1 MIWFKASTKEE
12 LMTHRAL
19 INRKVAIAAVAVF
32 SALTFSLPTPVQA
45 AATAKLLSTNF
56 TLVNLDKN
64 NPATGSISYLLDSG
78 AAWPGVSAGNLS
90 FSLPPNGGSIQIKQ
104 YFDPTMQP
112 GRGSVVIASDNP
124 VGAIVQIQARGQV
137 PTQGA
142 YTGFLEGRTVFYV
155 PLAARN
161 RSTLSGIANSQ
172 IIIQNADSDAVTV
185 TVDLIPNAGLSGSYT
200 KTIDSLAPG
209 VSYYYDLS
217 METNL
222 PDDWVGSA
230 VVTALDGKKITVV
243 SNFFQGADI
252 LQTFDAFPAED
263 LGPQWIVPIFF
274 SRLDNGLSTVITVQN
289 IGGAEIAAGALA
301 MHCTTI
307 WGNTPAELNF
317 TNPTAIATNG
327 SYSFNPIGDAQL
339 YPVGWTGTCDLHAAG
354 ANLAAIVQ
362 MRYYNSPSGNIG
374 ASAYE
379 AVRAGGTDRVMFI
392 PLVAKVLPNGFASVV
407 GIRNLGTSATTLK
420 LFYIPATNGNC
431 PVSTC
436 DINHDGNVDAADTI
450 EVDGVI
456 IPGSSSLQRNHRL
469 GTGTQSSEAENTLP
483 DNWEGSLRIESY
495 AQPIDGYVQLTYYK
509 NVSGD
514 QFMAHRAFTRALP

>member
-1 MIWFKASTKEE
+1 MI
-12 LMTHRAL
+12 HRSL
-19 INRKVAIAAVAVF
+19 FRRKSAIAAVAVF
-32 SALTFSLPTPVQA
+32 AVFMFSAPTPVLA

-56 TLVNLDKN
+56 TLVNMDKD
-64 NPATGSISYLLDSG
+64 NPATGSISYLLESG
-78 AAWPGVSAGNLS
+78 ATWPGISAGNLS

-112 GRGSVVIASDNP
+112 GRGSVVIASDRP

-142 YTGFLEGRTVFYV
+142 YTGFMEGHTVFYV

-161 RSTLSGIANSQ
+161 RFTLSGTANSQ
-172 IIIQNADSDAVTV
+172 IIIQNADSEAIAV
-185 TVDLIPNAGLSGSYT
+185 TVDLIPSAGASARYT
-200 KTIDSLAPG
+200 KSIASIAPG
-209 VSYYYDLS
+209 VSFYYDLS
-217 METNL
+217 LETNL
-222 PDDWVGSA
+222 PDNWIGSA
-230 VVTALDGKKITVV
+230 VVTALNGKKITVV

-252 LQTFDAFPAED
+252 LQTFNAFPQEE

-289 IGGAEIAAGALA
+289 IGSAEIAAGALA
-301 MHCTTI
+301 MQCTTI
-307 WGNTPAELNF
+307 WGNTPPELNF
-317 TNPTAIATNG
+317 TNPSAIAVNE

-339 YPVGWTGTCDLHAAG
+339 YPVGWAGTCDLQAAG

-362 MRYYNSPSGNIG
+362 MRYYNSPSGTNG

-379 AVRAGGTDRVMFI
+379 AVRAGGTNRVMFI

-407 GIRNLGTSATTLK
+407 GIRNLGSLATTLK

-436 DINHDGNVDAADTI
+436 DINHDGKVDAADTI
-450 EVDGVI
+450 EVDGLVI
-456 IPGSSSLQRNHRL
+456 AGSSSLQRNHRL

-495 AQPIDGYVQLTYYK
+495 NAPIDGYVQLTYYK

-514 QFMAHRAFTRALP
+514 QFMAHRAFTRAAP

>member
-1 MIWFKASTKEE
+1 M
-12 LMTHRAL
+12 
-19 INRKVAIAAVAVF
+19 INRSFFRRKSACAAAAVFAAFVF
-32 SALTFSLPTPVQA
+32 SAPAPARA

-64 NPATGSISYLLDSG
+64 NPASGSISYLLESG
-78 AAWPGVSAGNLS
+78 ATWPGVSTGNLS

-112 GRGSVVIASDNP
+112 GRGSVVIASDRP

-142 YTGFLEGRTVFYV
+142 YTGFLKGHSVFYV

-161 RSTLSGIANSQ
+161 RTTLGGLANTQ
-172 IIIQNADSDAVTV
+172 IIIQNADSEAVTV
-185 TVDLIPNAGLSGSYT
+185 TVDLIPSAGISGSYT
-200 KTIDSLAPG
+200 QTIASLTPG

-217 METNL
+217 TETNL
-222 PDDWVGSA
+222 PDNWIGSA
-230 VVTALDGKKITVV
+230 VVTALNGKKITAV

-252 LQTFDAFPAED
+252 LQTFNAFPREE
-263 LGPQWIVPIFF
+263 LGPKWIVPIFF
-274 SRLDNGLSTVITVQN
+274 SRLDNGLSTVIAVQN
-289 IGGAEIAAGALA
+289 IGGTEIPAGGLA

-307 WGNTPAELNF
+307 RGDTPAELNF
-317 TNPTAIATNG
+317 TNPTAIAANG

-339 YPVGWTGTCDLHAAG
+339 YPKTWAGTCDLQAAG

-362 MRYYNSPSGNIG
+362 MRYHNSPSGNIG

-379 AVRAGGTDRVMFI
+379 AVRAGGTDRVMII
-392 PLVAKVLPNGFASVV
+392 PLVAKVLANGFASVV
-407 GIRNLGTSATTLK
+407 GIRNLGSLATSLK

-436 DINHDGNVDAADTI
+436 DINHDGKVDAADTI
-450 EVDGVI
+450 EVDGLV

-469 GTGTQSSEAENTLP
+469 GTGTQSGEAENTLP

-495 AQPIDGYVQLTYYK
+495 NEPIDGYVQLTYYK

>member
-1 MIWFKASTKEE
+1 MIHQFNIRRKST
-12 LMTHRAL
+12 L
-19 INRKVAIAAVAVF
+19 AAVAVF
-32 SALTFSLPTPVQA
+32 TVLAFSVPTPVQA
-45 AATAKLLSTNF
+45 AATGKLLSTNF

-64 NPATGSISYLLDSG
+64 NPATGSISYLLESG
-78 AAWPGVSAGNLS
+78 ATWPGVSAGNLS

-104 YFDPTMQP
+104 YFDPTMQT

-142 YTGFLEGRTVFYV
+142 YTGFLEGHSVYYV
-155 PLAARN
+155 PLAAHN
-161 RSTLSGIANSQ
+161 RSTLSGTANSL
-172 IIIQNADSDAVTV
+172 IIIQNADSDPVTV
-185 TVDLIPNAGLSGSYT
+185 TVDLIPSAGISGSYT
-200 KTIDSLAPG
+200 KTLDSLAPG

-217 METNL
+217 TETNL
-222 PDDWVGSA
+222 PDNWIGSA
-230 VVTALDGKKITVV
+230 VVTALNGKKITVV
-243 SNFFQGADI
+243 GNFFQGPDI
-252 LQTFDAFPAED
+252 LQTFNAFPAED

-274 SRLDNGLSTVITVQN
+274 SRLDNGLSTVVTVQN

-307 WGNTPAELNF
+307 WGNTPAVLNF
-317 TNPTAIATNG
+317 TNTASVPING
-327 SYSFNPIGDAQL
+327 SYSFNPIGDASL
-339 YPVGWTGTCDLHAAG
+339 FPVNWAGTCDLAAAG

-362 MRYYNSPSGNIG
+362 MRYYNSPTGNIG
-374 ASAYE
+374 ADSYQAI
-379 AVRAGGTDRVMFI
+379 RAGETDRVMFI

-407 GIRNLGTSATTLK
+407 GIRNLGASATTLK

-436 DINHDGNVDAADTI
+436 DINHDGVVDAADTI
-450 EVDGVI
+450 EVDGVVI
-456 IPGSSSLQRNHRL
+456 AGSSSLQRNHRL
-469 GTGTQSSEAENTLP
+469 GAGTQSGEAENALP

-495 AQPIDGYVQLTYYK
+495 NQPIDGYVQLTYYK

-514 QFMAHRAFTRALP
+514 QFMVNRAFTRATP

>member
-1 MIWFKASTKEE
+1 M
-12 LMTHRAL
+12 
-19 INRKVAIAAVAVF
+19 AAVAVF
-32 SALTFSLPTPVQA
+32 AAFLFSAPSPVLA

-56 TLVNLDKN
+56 TLVNMDKD
-64 NPATGSISYLLDSG
+64 NPTTGSISYLLESG
-78 AAWPGVSAGNLS
+78 ATWPGVSAGNLS

-112 GRGSVVIASDNP
+112 GRGSVVIASDRP

-142 YTGFLEGRTVFYV
+142 YTGFMEGHTVFYV

-161 RSTLSGIANSQ
+161 RFTLSGTANSQ
-172 IIIQNADSDAVTV
+172 IIIQNADSEAVAV
-185 TVDLIPNAGLSGSYT
+185 TVDLIPSAGASGRYT
-200 KTIDSLAPG
+200 KAIASIAPG
-209 VSYYYDLS
+209 VSFYYDLS
-217 METNL
+217 LETNL
-222 PDDWVGSA
+222 PDNWIGSA
-230 VVTALDGKKITVV
+230 VVTAPEGKKITVV
-243 SNFFQGADI
+243 SNFFQGPDI
-252 LQTFDAFPAED
+252 LQTFNAFPQEE

-274 SRLDNGLSTVITVQN
+274 SRLENGLSTVITAQN
-289 IGGAEIAAGALA
+289 IGSAAIAAGALA

-307 WGNTPAELNF
+307 WGNTPSELNF
-317 TNPTAIATNG
+317 TNPAAIAVNE

-339 YPVGWTGTCDLHAAG
+339 YPVGWAGTCDLQAAG

-362 MRYYNSPSGNIG
+362 MRYYNSPSGTIG

-407 GIRNLGTSATTLK
+407 GIRNLGSLATTLK

-436 DINHDGNVDAADTI
+436 DINRDGKVDAADTI
-450 EVDGVI
+450 EVDGLVI
-456 IPGSSSLQRNHRL
+456 AGSSSLQRNHRL

-495 AQPIDGYVQLTYYK
+495 NAPVDGYVQLTYYK

-514 QFMAHRAFTRALP
+514 QFMAHRAFTRSTP

>member
-1 MIWFKASTKEE
+1 MI
-12 LMTHRAL
+12 HRSFFHRKFAL
-19 INRKVAIAAVAVF
+19 AAAAVFAAFMF
-32 SALTFSLPTPVQA
+32 SAPTPAHA

-56 TLVNLDKN
+56 TLVNMDKD
-64 NPATGSISYLLDSG
+64 NPASGSISYLLESG
-78 AAWPGVSAGNLS
+78 ATWPGVSTGNLS

-112 GRGSVVIASDNP
+112 GRGSVVIASDRP

-142 YTGFLEGRTVFYV
+142 YTGFLEGHSVFYV

-161 RSTLSGIANSQ
+161 RTTLGGTANTQ
-172 IIIQNADSDAVTV
+172 IIIQNADSEAVTV
-185 TVDLIPNAGLSGSYT
+185 TVDLIPAAGISGTYT

-209 VSYYYDLS
+209 VSTYYDLS
-217 METNL
+217 TETNL
-222 PDDWVGSA
+222 PNNWIGSA
-230 VVTALDGKKITVV
+230 VVTALNGKKITAV

-252 LQTFDAFPAED
+252 LQTFNAFPQEE

-289 IGGAEIAAGALA
+289 IGGAEIAAGALT

-317 TNPTAIATNG
+317 TNPTVIGTNG
-327 SYSFNPIGDAQL
+327 EYSFNPIGDAGL
-339 YPVGWTGTCDLHAAG
+339 YPVAWAGTCDLQAAG

-392 PLVAKVLPNGFASVV
+392 PLVAKVLSNGFASVV
-407 GIRNLGTSATTLK
+407 GIRNLGSMATTLK

-431 PVSTC
+431 PLSAC
-436 DINHDGNVDAADTI
+436 DINHDGKVDAADTI
-450 EVDGVI
+450 EVDGVV

-469 GTGTQSSEAENTLP
+469 GTGTVSSEAENTLP

-495 AQPIDGYVQLTYYK
+495 NSPIDGYVQLTYYK